1 MEPHPSRVTQEELIE
16 AAGNLLMQTGQWC
29 CTCGVP
35 SGSEMCVLGPRGQA
49 RGQARAL
56 CRRVM

>member
-49 RGQARAL
+49 RAL
-56 CRRVM
+56 CRIVL